1 MSLVILSSQQEF
13 NGNTVSEA
21 IENPST
27 FQNYFTKPVEIP
39 PDSEVGVVSVKINR
53 SQNFDV
59 TPETRLNVYLGTELG
74 EGQEIEEYS
83 SSIPIKVDL
92 YDNDRTS
99 LAPDDFRKRLEDKLN
114 EAPLHPDY
122 YGRVNVSLAIDG
134 TTKALEGFDMVY
146 SKGFNGSTN
155 SSQVGENWKP
165 YSDESIDN
173 LTVSACGTHGRRLT
187 NTGGGGM
194 GNFCTFVG
202 TDYPLASSGGEFI
215 FSPKDGEGNASTTWA
230 VGLVRPLQIV
240 GNPMIC
246 QPTYTKM

>member
-1 MSLVILSSQQEF
+1 
-13 NGNTVSEA
+13 
-21 IENPST
+21 
-27 FQNYFTKPVEIP
+27 
-39 PDSEVGVVSVKINR
+39 
-53 SQNFDV
+53 
-59 TPETRLNVYLGTELG
+59 
-74 EGQEIEEYS
+74 EYS

-134 TTKALEGFDMVY
+134 TTKALEGFDIVY

-240 GNPMIC
+240 GNPNNLETTLHQDVDPWWHSDESNPDEISGFYDFMVYKDKDEDFIRVF
-246 QPTYTKM
+246 QSLGSDLEGQTRLIEVDFEDNASNSSFTDV